1 MLHVLYTI
9 GPIFVIILLGWTLRT
24 RGFLPESLIGP
35 LNRMVYYLAIPAM
48 IFREVAEA
56 TFGSHFQPLLLA
68 GTLFPLVAVFCLALL
83 AGTLFSVPRRDFGT
97 FLQSSFHGNL
107 GYIGLAVAY
116 YFLGKEG
123 FTRASILAAFLM
135 LLQNFLAVLGLQ
147 LFAAADTSARKLTYF
162 VKKIIYNPVIF
173 SAMAGICFSFFR
185 IPIPEP
191 ADRILGI
198 ISGMALPLALLVIGA
213 SLSFGLIRSHL
224 LPALGAGF
232 LKLIVVPGIGIGLYH
247 WLGLSPARFLPG
259 LILLASPTAT
269 ITYVMAGEME
279 GSTELAS
286 AAVSMNTLLSAGT
299 FVLWLGIK
307 FGSFG

>member
-9 GPIFVIILLGWTLRT
+9 GPVFVIILLGYGLRAWD
-24 RGFLPESLIGP
+24 FLPEHLIGP

-56 TFGSHFQPLLLA
+56 SFHAHFQPVLLG
-68 GTLFPLVAVFCLALL
+68 GTLVPVAAVFFIALGS
-83 AGTLFSVPRRDFGT
+83 AFLFSIQKRELGT

-107 GYIGLAVAY
+107 GYIGLAVSY

-135 LLQNFLAVLGLQ
+135 LLQNSLAVLALQ
-147 LFAAADTSARKLTYF
+147 AFSPAGESTHRMLFLA
-162 VKKIIYNPVIF
+162 KKITFNPVIL
-173 SAMAGICFSFFR
+173 SAMAGIGFSLFQV
-185 IPIPEP
+185 PIPEP
-191 ADRILGI
+191 IDRMLAI

-213 SLSFGLIRSHL
+213 SLSFGLIKSHIF
-224 LPALGAGF
+224 PALGTGF
-232 LKLIVVPGIGIGLYH
+232 LKLLVLPGLGIGLYH
-247 WLGLSPARFLPG
+247 WLRLSPTQFLPG

-269 ITYVMAGEME
+269 ITYVMAGEMG

-286 AAVSMNTLLSAGT
+286 ATVSMNTLLSAAT
-299 FVLWLGIK
+299 FVFWLGIRYH
-307 FGSFG
+307 

>member
-1 MLHVLYTI
+1 MLHVFYTI
-9 GPIFVIILLGWTLRT
+9 GPIFVIILLGWSLRK
-24 RGFLPESLIGP
+24 RGFLPSQMIGP

-48 IFREVAEA
+48 IFREVAQA
-56 TFGSHFQPLLLA
+56 PFHAHFQPLLLGA
-68 GTLFPLVAVFCLALL
+68 TLSAVVLMFGIALGTGF
-83 AGTLFSVPRRDFGT
+83 LFSVSKREFGT

-123 FTRASILAAFLM
+123 FTRTSILAAFLM
-135 LLQNFLAVLGLQ
+135 LLQNFLAVLALQ
-147 LFAAADTSARKLTYF
+147 AFSGRAASPHRLVFF

-173 SAMAGICFSFFR
+173 SALAGIGFSLFR
-185 IPIPEP
+185 LHIPEP
-191 ADRILGI
+191 ADRALGI
-198 ISGMALPLALLVIGA
+198 ISGMALPLALIVIGA

-224 LPALGAGF
+224 IQALGAGVLKLMVLPALGIGF
-232 LKLIVVPGIGIGLYH
+232 YF
-247 WLGLSPARFLPG
+247 WLGLSPDQFLPG

-286 AAVSMNTLLSAGT
+286 AAISLNTLISAGT
-299 FVLWLGIK
+299 FLFWLGFK
-307 FGSFG
+307 Y

>member
-1 MLHVLYTI
+1 MLHVFSTI
-9 GPIFVIILLGWTLRT
+9 GPIFVIILLGWFLRAWD
-24 RGFLPESLIGP
+24 FLPSHMIRP

-48 IFREVAEA
+48 IFREVAQA
-56 TFGSHFQPLLLA
+56 PFHAHFQPLLLGA
-68 GTLFPLVAVFCLALL
+68 TLFAVVLVFGMAL
-83 AGTLFSVPRRDFGT
+83 GSGFLFSISKPEFGT

-107 GYIGLAVAY
+107 GYIGFAVAY

-123 FTRASILAAFLM
+123 FTTASILAAFLM
-135 LLQNFLAVLGLQ
+135 LLQNFLAVLALQ
-147 LFAAADTSARKLTYF
+147 AFSCGTESAHRLAFF

-173 SAMAGICFSFFR
+173 SALAGIGFSFFQ

-191 ADRILGI
+191 ADRVLGI

-224 LPALGAGF
+224 VPALGTGFMKLLALPAL
-232 LKLIVVPGIGIGLYH
+232 GIGLYH
-247 WLGLSPARFLPG
+247 WLGLSPEQFLPG

-286 AAVSMNTLLSAGT
+286 AAISLNTLISAGT
-299 FVLWLGIK
+299 FVFWLGFK
-307 FGSFG
+307 Y